1 MRPIIML
8 MLAVDVGVIL
18 ATAWAVVGARSRPD
32 RRRPVWASFAVALAI
47 CASTSFNI
55 GDRHDGEPG
64 ADLLQFAAPLL
75 IGMALMAILMLI
87 RQRRGLDSGAP
98 PSA

>member
-18 ATAWAVVGARSRPD
+18 TTAWTIVAVRSRAD
-32 RRRPVWASFAVALAI
+32 GRRPVWTTFAVALAI

-55 GDRHDGEPG
+55 GDRHAGQPG

-87 RQRRGLDSGAP
+87 RQRRGLDVPDA
-98 PSA
+98 